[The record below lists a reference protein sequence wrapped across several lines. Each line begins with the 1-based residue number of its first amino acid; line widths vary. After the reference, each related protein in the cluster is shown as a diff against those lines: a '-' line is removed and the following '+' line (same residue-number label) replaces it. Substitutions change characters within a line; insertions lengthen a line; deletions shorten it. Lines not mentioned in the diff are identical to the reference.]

1 MQIADALATAIER
14 GELAPEE
21 RLPPIR
27 ALAGDLDVALVTVS
41 QAYETLAAR
50 GRVVSRVGRGTFVA
64 PQAAPAD
71 TAFARTWEPSLLSRG
86 ERMEGV
92 LDRLAQ
98 ARAPG
103 VISLASAHPAPE
115 TFPMAEFGRAMQRT
129 FADDPPE
136 AMQYRANTGDP
147 DLCATLAEGLNARG
161 CDATADEI
169 IVTSGA
175 QQAADLI
182 ASVLLFDRAVVAS
195 ESPTYPGTLGVFDAR
210 GASYVE
216 VRSDAD
222 GVRIDDVERV
232 FAEYRPRLF
241 SICPIAENP
250 TGVVLP
256 ARRGKAIVELARRY
270 DVVVLEDQTGWTFAY
285 ETAAPP
291 PLAAY
296 DTDGRVV
303 MMESL
308 VEVDLPGAA
317 HRVSAREGRDARLD
331 RGREGAHRLVHLDAH
346 AARAVALLA
355 HAGVPAPPQ
364 GGARALPRPPRPVRR
379 RAARALPWADVRPP
393 QAGTN
398 VWLRLPPRLS
408 TQAAFDQCARE
419 GVLVMPADPFY
430 PTRSGPPA
438 LRLSFGDLDDDA
450 LRTAAIRLG
459 AHCRAHEV
467 DPTRRC
473 LTETLSFPPVG
484 TASRPRPLR
493 RSGSAA
499 GCARDR
505 RLRGAAR
512 GAPGPQRPGA
522 PVSRCAWRGSS
533 RTAACARARR
543 ARRLR
548 SRQRSA
554 ARCPF
559 FPQAVRASAEGCR
572 RAARSLSVIRIPS
585 AATDASSPTRCTV
598 GQP

>member
-1 MQIADALATAIER
+1 MTPVIALDTRDPRPLYVQIADALATAIES
-14 GELAPEE
+14 GELAPEQ

-27 ALAGDLDVALVTVS
+27 SLAGELDVALVTVS
-41 QAYETLAAR
+41 QAYETLASR

-64 PQAAPAD
+64 PKDAAAD
-71 TAFARTWEPSLLSRG
+71 APFARTWQPSLLSRG

-92 LDRLAQ
+92 MMHRLAQ
-98 ARAPG
+98 ATAPG
-103 VISLASAHPAPE
+103 VVSLARANPAPE

-147 DLCATLAEGLNARG
+147 DLCATLAESLNARG
-161 CDATADEI
+161 CDASAGEI

-182 ASVLLFDRAVVAS
+182 ASVLLADRAVVAS

-270 DVVVLEDQTGWTFAY
+270 DVVILEDQTGWTFAY
-285 ETAAPP
+285 DGPAPP

-296 DTDGRVV
+296 DVDGRVV

-308 VEVDLPGAA
+308 SKSIFPALRIGYLRVKGALRTNIEA
-317 HRVSAREGRDARLD
+317 AKVRTDSFTSTLTQRALWRFLRTPAYPRHIK
-331 RGREGAHRLVHLDAH
+331 
-346 AARAVALLA
+346 AARALYRHRRDLFVDAL
-355 HAGVPAPPQ
+355 
-364 GGARALPRPPRPVRR
+364 
-379 RAARALPWADVRPP
+379 ARALPWADVRPP
-393 QAGTN
+393 DAGTN

-408 TQAAFDQCARE
+408 TQAAFDLCARE

-450 LRTAAIRLG
+450 LLLAVDRL
-459 AHCRAHEV
+459 
-467 DPTRRC
+467 
-473 LTETLSFPPVG
+473 
-484 TASRPRPLR
+484 
-493 RSGSAA
+493 
-499 GCARDR
+499 
-505 RLRGAAR
+505 
-512 GAPGPQRPGA
+512 
-522 PVSRCAWRGSS
+522 
-533 RTAACARARR
+533 ARA
-543 ARRLR
+543 LH
-548 SRQRSA
+548 SR
-554 ARCPF
+554 
-559 FPQAVRASAEGCR
+559 
-572 RAARSLSVIRIPS
+572 
-585 AATDASSPTRCTV
+585 
-598 GQP
+598 